1 MRRRSMIHPA
11 DPAPRTIS
19 GKGTCRKKMPAN
31 AAAAS
36 ATSARS
42 FSARRPMRITASITT
57 AMIAGF
63 SPKNSAATSAVL
75 RYAA

>member
-1 MRRRSMIHPA
+1 
-11 DPAPRTIS
+11 
-19 GKGTCRKKMPAN
+19 MPAN